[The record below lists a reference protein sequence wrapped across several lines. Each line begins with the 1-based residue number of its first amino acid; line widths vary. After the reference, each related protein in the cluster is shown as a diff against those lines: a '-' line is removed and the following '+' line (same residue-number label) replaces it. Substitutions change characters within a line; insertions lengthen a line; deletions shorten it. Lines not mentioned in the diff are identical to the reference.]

1 MNKFKTRKPTL
12 LMIDDD
18 VDFTSDFLM
27 LLDEHFNCI
36 SATNGALGLKAL
48 RENNIDVILLDL
60 MFKDGPNGEEI
71 LKQIKAVESD
81 IPVIMITDY
90 ASVDTVVEA
99 MKAGA
104 YDYVSKTP
112 NLKELLI
119 KIQNSINISNLKKKT
134 QTLQKENSKY
144 FYQIIGSGK
153 EVQKLKSKILLF
165 ADNLNTV
172 LITGESGVGK
182 ELVARQIHLN
192 SKVKNE
198 PFIAV
203 NCAAIPKDLIES
215 ELFGHEKGAFTG
227 AIKQK
232 LGKFELASPGTIFLD
247 EISEL
252 NLDAQVK
259 LLRVI
264 QNREFERV
272 GGTKTI
278 ESKARIIA
286 ATNKNLEELISEG
299 KFREDLFYRLD
310 VLPIEVPP
318 LRKRKEDIP
327 ELVEFF
333 TEKIC
338 IDLKIN
344 RKSFSPEAIAILQRY
359 NWPGNIRE
367 LQNHITRAIISSAS
381 DVIRKFDLDSKLS
394 AGDSVYKYGINKIPE
409 TWEEMNF
416 MRKEATD
423 KVSREI
429 EKLFLENLLKNFD
442 GNIAKAAQSI
452 GLNRSSLYKMLNKCG
467 LIYRN

>member
-1 MNKFKTRKPTL
+1 MKGNKTKKPTL

-18 VDFTSDFLM
+18 IEFTSDFLM
-27 LLDEHFNCI
+27 LLEAHFNCI
-36 SATNGALGLKAL
+36 SATNGEIGLQILK
-48 RENNIDVILLDL
+48 EKNIDIILLDL
-60 MFKDGPNGEEI
+60 MFNEGPNGGEI
-71 LKQIKAVESD
+71 LKKIKQAEPD

-90 ASVDTVVEA
+90 ASVDTVVES
-99 MKAGA
+99 MKDGA

-112 NLKELLI
+112 NLKELLL
-119 KIQNSINISNLKKKT
+119 KIRNSINLSTFKRKT
-134 QTLQKENSKY
+134 STLQKESSKN

-153 EVQKLKSKILLF
+153 TTQKLKDKISLF
-165 ADNLNTV
+165 ANNLNTV

-192 SKVKNE
+192 SELNNE
-198 PFIAV
+198 PFV
-203 NCAAIPKDLIES
+203 PLNCAAIPKELLES

-227 AIKQK
+227 AVKQK

-252 NLDAQVK
+252 GLEAQVK

-264 QNREFERV
+264 QNKEFERV
-272 GGTKTI
+272 GGIKTI

-286 ATNKNLEELISEG
+286 ATNKNLEQLIAEE

-318 LRKRKEDIP
+318 LRERKEDIP
-327 ELVEFF
+327 ELVEYF
-333 TEKIC
+333 TRNIC
-338 IDLKIN
+338 NDLKIEP
-344 RKSFSPEAIAILQRY
+344 KTFSADAMELLQKY

-367 LQNHITRAIISSAS
+367 LQNHITRAIISSS
-381 DVIRKFDLDSKLS
+381 SNLITKLDLDSKLT
-394 AGDSVYKYGINKIPE
+394 SVNSIYNFTLEKIPE
-409 TWEEMNF
+409 TWEEMDL
-416 MRKEATD
+416 MRKEATN

-429 EKLFLENLLKNFD
+429 EKLFLTNLLKKFN

-452 GLNRSSLYKMLNKCG
+452 GLNRSSLYKMLKKCE
-467 LIYRN
+467 LA

>member
-1 MNKFKTRKPTL
+1 MKILSKLKPTL

-18 VDFTSDFLM
+18 IDFTSDFLM
-27 LLDEHFNCI
+27 LLDEYFNCL
-36 SATNGALGLKAL
+36 SATNGIDGLLLLK
-48 RENNIDVILLDL
+48 EKSIDVILLDL
-60 MFKDGPNGEEI
+60 MFDTGPNGVEI
-71 LKQIKAVESD
+71 LKQIKQVEPD

-90 ASVDTVVEA
+90 ASVDTVVDA
-99 MKAGA
+99 MKDGA

-112 NLKELLI
+112 NLKELLL
-119 KIQNSINISNLKKKT
+119 KINNSINHSIFKKKT
-134 QTLQKENSKY
+134 TTLQKESSKN

-153 EVQKLKSKILLF
+153 TTQKLKEKILLF
-165 ADNLNTV
+165 AGNLNTV

-192 SKVKNE
+192 SHISNE
-198 PFIAV
+198 PFVAI
-203 NCAAIPKDLIES
+203 NCAAIPKDLLES

-227 AIKQK
+227 ALKQK

-264 QNREFERV
+264 QNKEFERV

-286 ATNKNLEELISEG
+286 ATNKNLEELIKEE

-318 LRKRKEDIP
+318 LRDRKEDIP
-327 ELVEFF
+327 ELVEYFAK
-333 TEKIC
+333 TVC
-338 IDLKIN
+338 NDLKTELKI
-344 RKSFSPEAIAILQRY
+344 FSSEAMEILQNY

-367 LQNHITRAIISSAS
+367 LQNHITRAIISSS
-381 DVIRKFDLDSKLS
+381 SNTISESDLDSKLG
-394 AGDSVYKYGINKIPE
+394 AINSLYNYSITRIPE
-409 TWEEMNF
+409 TWEEMNA
-416 MRKEATD
+416 MRKEAAD

-429 EKLFLENLLKNFD
+429 EKLFLEHLLKKFN
-442 GNIAKAAQSI
+442 GSISKAAKSI
-452 GLNRSSLYKMLNKCG
+452 GLNRASLYKMLKKCE
-467 LIYRN
+467 LTK

>member
-1 MNKFKTRKPTL
+1 MNKFINKKPTL

-27 LLDEHFNCI
+27 LLEEHFYCL
-36 SATNGALGLKAL
+36 SATNGERGLQVLK
-48 RENNIDVILLDL
+48 EKIIDVILLDL
-60 MFKDGPNGEEI
+60 MFDDGPNGGEI
-71 LKQIKAVESD
+71 LKQIKLTEPNV
-81 IPVIMITDY
+81 PVIMITDY

-99 MKAGA
+99 MKDGA

-119 KIQNSINISNLKKKT
+119 KIQNSISLSILKKKT
-134 QTLQKENSKY
+134 QSLQKENSKN

-153 EVQKLKSKILLF
+153 ETQKLKNKISLF

-192 SKVKNE
+192 SAIKNE
-198 PFIAV
+198 PFVAL
-203 NCAAIPKDLIES
+203 NCAAIPRDLLES

-252 NLDAQVK
+252 NLEAQVK

-286 ATNKNLEELISEG
+286 ATNRNLEKLISEG
-299 KFREDLFYRLD
+299 NFREDLFYRLD

-318 LRKRKEDIP
+318 LRKREEDIP
-327 ELVEFF
+327 ELIEFF
-333 TEKIC
+333 TNNIC
-338 IDLKIN
+338 NDLKIPT
-344 RKSFSPEAIAILQRY
+344 KSFSQSAIDLLQNH

-367 LQNHITRAIISSAS
+367 LQNHITRAIISAPLNIIEES
-381 DVIRKFDLDSKLS
+381 DLDSKLIS
-394 AGDSVYKYGINKIPE
+394 SNSIYNYKISKIPE
-409 TWEEMNF
+409 TWEEMDSQ
-416 MRKEATD
+416 RKEAAD

-429 EKLFLENLLKNFD
+429 EKLFLDNLLKKFE
-442 GNIAKAAQSI
+442 GNISQAAQSI
-452 GLNRSSLYKMLNKCG
+452 GLNRSSLYKMLKKCE
-467 LIYRN
+467 LD